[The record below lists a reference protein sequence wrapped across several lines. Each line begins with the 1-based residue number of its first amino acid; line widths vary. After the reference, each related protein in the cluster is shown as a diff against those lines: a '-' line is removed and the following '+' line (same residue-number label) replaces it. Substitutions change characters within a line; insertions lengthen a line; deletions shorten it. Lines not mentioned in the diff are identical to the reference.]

1 MLAMTRVTKHG
12 TDRIMAA
19 IDTVVIAGWA
29 ARDEAAVQHHIEE
42 LAALG
47 VPPPST
53 VPVFYR
59 VAAQTLTQ
67 TASLGVLGGD
77 SSGEVEPVVVAL
89 ADGLWIGVGSDHTDR
104 KAEVH
109 GVALSKQMCGKVV
122 GESFWPMMEVE
133 PHWDRIEM
141 RSFAVIDGQRVAY
154 QDGALAKLRHPRDL
168 IARWRPEGLPVGA
181 LLFGG
186 TLGAIG
192 GVRPAW
198 RFEMELHDP
207 VLGRTIRHA
216 YDIAPV
222 PVVS

>member
-1 MLAMTRVTKHG
+1 MLAMTRVTKNG

-67 TASLGVLGGD
+67 AGSLGVLGGD
-77 SSGEVEPVVVAL
+77 SSGEVEPVVVSL
-89 ADGLWIGVGSDHTDR
+89 ADGLWVGVGSDHTDR

-122 GESFWPMMEVE
+122 GEEFWPMAEVE

-141 RSFAVIDGQRVAY
+141 RSFVVIGGQRAAY
-154 QDGALAKLRHPRDL
+154 RDGALAKLRHPRDL
-168 IARWRPEGLPVGA
+168 IGRWRPDGLPAGA
-181 LLFGG
+181 LMFGG

-192 GVRPAW
+192 GVRPAE

-207 VLGRTIRHA
+207 VLGRTIRHG